1 MPQSSLRFLRKSGPW
16 LFAACFF
23 VFCISMTALRE
34 PALLQQAFVI
44 TLMVCAFGV
53 LLFAFARP
61 ATALVVSGGLF
72 LALNFLSVLKL
83 RYLDSP
89 LMPADFIYYARSS
102 LLETLG
108 HYPHLWMLTLA
119 VGVLTPLALW
129 AVWRFDRRMLSHM
142 SRRRAWATRLGGVAL
157 WAVAFWVCLLPNG
170 PFAEVHAR
178 NVWEK
183 LSDDAQITN
192 FFVNFS
198 DSDVQMPEMADEAV
212 AEQDWGATASGFPA
226 ATPRVPENYP
236 DIVQV
241 LEESTFNPSNFTQ
254 CNIPECRVGMFKAD
268 AHTRATGPLRVHT
281 FGGGTWVSE
290 FAVLTG
296 MPQDIFGPGGMYAPY
311 VLAPHV
317 RDSLPQQL
325 QRLGYLTV
333 AIYPTNGAFL
343 NGRNAYTAYGFEQF
357 YDAKDL
363 GLEEWEETDAQMFDA
378 AKRVYDKVKKPGQ
391 PVFVMILTLAQHGPH
406 DLDPL
411 SSLPA
416 PFNRPLLKGL
426 AEKPALNFNTYL
438 SNLHNSDLAMTQ
450 LEKAFLDRPEPTV
463 LMHFGDHQPS
473 FDGLIRQMERSW
485 PPALQPYKDYLSYYM
500 IKSNV
505 PGRSLPN
512 YPMLDI
518 AHLPNM
524 VLQAA
529 GVPMDPYFSAATV
542 LRERC
547 KGLYTDCIDQDLVKS
562 YHGWIFNHLHVYE
575 E

>member
-1 MPQSSLRFLRKSGPW
+1 MTQQPLRFLRKSGPW
-16 LFAACFF
+16 LVATAFF
-23 VFCISMTALRE
+23 LFCVNMTAMRE

-44 TLMVCAFGV
+44 ALMVCAFGV
-53 LLFAFARP
+53 FVSAFARP

-72 LALNFLSVLKL
+72 LGLNFLSVMKL

-89 LMPADFIYYARSS
+89 LMPADFVYYARSS

-108 HYPHLWMLTLA
+108 HYPHLWMLSLL
-119 VGVLTPLALW
+119 VCVVSPLVLW
-129 AVWRFDRRMLSHM
+129 AVWHFDRRLLANFAP
-142 SRRRAWATRLGGVAL
+142 RRAWGVRLGGMAL
-157 WAVAFWVCLLPNG
+157 SAFAFWVCLLPNG

-198 DSDVQMPEMADEAV
+198 DSDIHLPDMGDDAQ
-212 AEQDWGATASGFPA
+212 AEQDWGSTASGEPA
-226 ATPRVPENYP
+226 AMPRSPASYP

-241 LEESTFNPSNFTQ
+241 LEESTFNPSNYTQ
-254 CNIPECRVGMFKAD
+254 CNVPQCRVDMFKID
-268 AHTRATGPLRVHT
+268 PRVRATGPMRVHT

-290 FAVLTG
+290 FATLTG

-317 RDSLPQQL
+317 QDSLPRQL

-343 NGRNAYTAYGFEQF
+343 NGRNAYKAYGFDQF
-357 YDAKDL
+357 YDAGQL
-363 GLEEWEETDAQMFDA
+363 GLEEWEESDKQMFDA
-378 AKRVYDKVKKPGQ
+378 AKRIYDKVKKPGQ

-406 DLDPL
+406 DTDPL
-411 SSLPA
+411 SSLPP
-416 PFNRPLLKGL
+416 PFNKGVLKGL
-426 AEKPALNFNTYL
+426 PTRESLNLNTYL
-438 SNLHNSDLAMTQ
+438 SNLRNSDAAMSG
-450 LEKAFLDRPEPTV
+450 LEHDFLDRAQPTV
-463 LMHFGDHQPS
+463 IVHFGDHQPS
-473 FDGLIRQMERSW
+473 FSGLIREMPRTW
-485 PPALQPYKDYLSYYM
+485 PDALTPYKDYLTYFM

-505 PGRSLPN
+505 QGAPMPH

-518 AHLPNM
+518 ALLPSM

-529 GVPMDPYFSAATV
+529 DLPTDPYFSAAIA
-542 LRERC
+542 LRTRC
-547 KGLYTDCIDQDLVKS
+547 NGLYTDCDQPALVKS
-562 YHGWIFNHLHVYE
+562 YHAWIFNRLHVYE
-575 E
+575 

>member
-1 MPQSSLRFLRKSGPW
+1 MPQSSLRFLRRSGPW

-23 VFCISMTALRE
+23 VFCVSMTALRE

-72 LALNFLSVLKL
+72 LALNFLSILKL

-119 VGVLTPLALW
+119 VGVMTPLALW

-142 SRRRAWATRLGGVAL
+142 SRRRAWATRVGGVAL

-198 DSDVQMPEMADEAV
+198 DSDVQMPDMADDAV
-212 AEQDWGATASGFPA
+212 AEQDWSATASGFPA
-226 ATPRVPENYP
+226 ATPRTPENYP

-254 CNIPECRVGMFKAD
+254 CNIPECRVNMFKAD
-268 AHTRATGPLRVHT
+268 ARTRATGPLRVHT

-290 FAVLTG
+290 FATLTG

-317 RDSLPQQL
+317 QDSLPRQL

-343 NGRNAYTAYGFEQF
+343 NGRNAYTAYGFDQF
-357 YDAKDL
+357 YDAGQL
-363 GLEEWEETDAQMFDA
+363 GLEEWEETDAQMFTA

-406 DLDPL
+406 DTDPI

-416 PFNRPLLKGL
+416 PFNKGLLKGL
-426 AEKPALNFNTYL
+426 PTRESVNFNTYL
-438 SNLHNSDLAMTQ
+438 SNLHNSDVAMRG
-450 LEKAFLDRPEPTV
+450 LEHDFLDRAQPTV
-463 LMHFGDHQPS
+463 IVHFGDHQPS
-473 FDGLIRQMERSW
+473 FSGLIREMPRTW
-485 PPALQPYKDYLSYYM
+485 PDGIAQYKDYLTYYM
-500 IKSNV
+500 IKSNFQ
-505 PGRSLPN
+505 GAALPR
-512 YPMLDI
+512 YPLLDI
-518 AHLPNM
+518 AMLPSM

-529 GVPMDPYFSAATV
+529 DLPTDPYFSAAIA
-542 LRERC
+542 LRTKC
-547 KGLYTDCIDQDLVKS
+547 NGLYTDCAQAGLVKS
-562 YHGWIFNHLHVYE
+562 YHAWVFDRLHVYQ
-575 E
+575 

>member
-1 MPQSSLRFLRKSGPW
+1 MPQPLTRFLRRTGPW
-16 LFAACFF
+16 LVAAAFF

-44 TLMVCAFGV
+44 ALMVCAFGV
-53 LLFAFARP
+53 LLSAFARP

-72 LALNFLSVLKL
+72 LGLNFLSVMKL

-89 LMPADFIYYARSS
+89 LMPADFVYYARSS

-108 HYPHLWMLTLA
+108 HYPHLWMLSVV
-119 VGVLTPLALW
+119 VGVVAPLVLW
-129 AVWRFDRRMLSHM
+129 AVWHFDRRLLAHLS
-142 SRRRAWATRLGGVAL
+142 RGRAWTVRLSGMAV
-157 WAVAFWVCLLPNG
+157 WAFAFWVCLLPNG
-170 PFAEVHAR
+170 PFAEVHAK

-198 DSDVQMPEMADEAV
+198 DSDVRMPDMGDEAQ
-212 AEQDWGATASGFPA
+212 AEQEWGATASGEPA
-226 ATPRVPENYP
+226 AMPRSPESYP

-241 LEESTFNPSNFTQ
+241 LEESTFDPSNFTK
-254 CNIPECRVGMFKAD
+254 CNIPECRVSMFKTD
-268 AHTRATGPLRVHT
+268 VRTRSTGPMRVHT

-290 FAVLTG
+290 FATLTG

-317 RDSLPQQL
+317 QDSLPRQL
-325 QRLGYLTV
+325 QRLGYLTI

-343 NGRNAYTAYGFEQF
+343 NGRNAYRAYGFDQF
-357 YDAKDL
+357 YDATQL
-363 GLEEWEETDAQMFDA
+363 GLEEWEETDQQMFDA

-406 DLDPL
+406 DTDPL

-416 PFNRPLLKGL
+416 PFNKGVLKGL
-426 AEKPALNFNTYL
+426 PTAESLNFNTYL
-438 SNLHNSDLAMTQ
+438 SNLHNSDVAMRS
-450 LEKAFLDRPEPTV
+450 LEHDFLDRAQPTV
-463 LMHFGDHQPS
+463 LVHFGDHQPS
-473 FDGLIRQMERSW
+473 FSGLIRSMPRTW
-485 PPALQPYKDYLSYYM
+485 PDELSSVKDYLTYYM
-500 IKSNV
+500 IKSNFQGA
-505 PGRSLPN
+505 PLPR

-518 AHLPNM
+518 ALLPSM

-529 GVPMDPYFSAATV
+529 DLPTDPYFSAAIS
-542 LRERC
+542 LRTRC
-547 KGLYTDCIDQDLVKS
+547 NGLYTDCTQPGLVKS
-562 YHGWIFNHLHVYE
+562 YHAWIFNRLHVYE
-575 E
+575 

>member
-1 MPQSSLRFLRKSGPW
+1 MPQQLTRFLRKTGPW
-16 LFAACFF
+16 LVAAGFF
-23 VFCISMTALRE
+23 LFCVSMTALRE
-34 PALLQQAFVI
+34 PAVLQQAFVI
-44 TLMVCAFGV
+44 ALMVCAFGV
-53 LLFAFARP
+53 LVSAFARP

-72 LALNFLSVLKL
+72 LGLNFLSVMKL

-108 HYPHLWMLTLA
+108 HYPHLWMLSL
-119 VGVLTPLALW
+119 VVCVVTPLVLW
-129 AVWRFDRRMLSHM
+129 AVWHFDRRLLAHLS
-142 SRRRAWATRLGGVAL
+142 RGRAWSVRLSGMAL
-157 WAVAFWVCLLPNG
+157 WAFAFWVCLLPNG
-170 PFAEVHAR
+170 PFAEVHAK

-198 DSDVQMPEMADEAV
+198 DSDIRMPEMGDDAK
-212 AEQDWGATASGFPA
+212 AEEDWGSTAAGEPA
-226 ATPRVPENYP
+226 AIPRSPESYP

-254 CNIPECRVGMFKAD
+254 CNIPECRVAMFKTD
-268 AHTRATGPLRVHT
+268 VRTRSTGPMRVHT

-290 FAVLTG
+290 FATLTG

-317 RDSLPQQL
+317 QDSLPRQL

-343 NGRNAYTAYGFEQF
+343 NGRNAYHAYGFDQF
-357 YDAKDL
+357 YDANEL
-363 GLEEWEETDAQMFDA
+363 GLEEWEETDKQMFDA

-406 DLDPL
+406 DTDPL

-416 PFNRPLLKGL
+416 PFNKGVLKGL
-426 AEKPALNFNTYL
+426 PTRESLNFNTYL
-438 SNLHNSDLAMTQ
+438 SNLHNSDAAMSG
-450 LEKAFLDRPEPTV
+450 LEHDFLDRAQPTV
-463 LMHFGDHQPS
+463 IVHFGDHQPS
-473 FDGLIRQMERSW
+473 FSGLIREMPRTW
-485 PPALQPYKDYLSYYM
+485 PGDLSSVKDYLTYYM
-500 IKSNV
+500 IKSNFQAS
-505 PGRSLPN
+505 SLPH

-518 AHLPNM
+518 ALLPSM

-529 GVPMDPYFSAATV
+529 DLPTDPYFSAAIA
-542 LRERC
+542 LRTRC
-547 KGLYTDCIDQDLVKS
+547 NGLYTDCAQPDLLKS
-562 YHGWIFNHLHVYE
+562 YHAWIFNRLHVYE
-575 E
+575 

>member
-1 MPQSSLRFLRKSGPW
+1 MPQQSLRFLRKSGPW
-16 LFAACFF
+16 LLAAGFF
-23 VFCISMTALRE
+23 LFCVNMTALRE

-44 TLMVCAFGV
+44 ALMVCAFGM
-53 LLFAFARP
+53 LLSAFARP
-61 ATALVVSGGLF
+61 ATALVLSGGLF
-72 LALNFLSVLKL
+72 LGLNFLSVMKL

-108 HYPHLWMLTLA
+108 HYPHLWMLSL
-119 VGVLTPLALW
+119 VVCVVTPLALW
-129 AVWRFDRRMLSHM
+129 AVWRFDRRLLAHTRPS
-142 SRRRAWATRLGGVAL
+142 RAWVMRLSGVAV
-157 WAVAFWVCLLPNG
+157 WAFAFWICLLPNG
-170 PFAEVHAR
+170 PFAEVHAK

-198 DSDVQMPEMADEAV
+198 DSDVRLPAMGDDAQ
-212 AEQDWGATASGFPA
+212 AEQDWGSTASGEPA
-226 ATPRVPENYP
+226 AIPRSADSYP

-254 CNIPECRVGMFKAD
+254 CNIPECRVAMFKTD
-268 AHTRATGPLRVHT
+268 VRTRGTGPMRVHT

-290 FAVLTG
+290 FATLTG

-317 RDSLPQQL
+317 QDSLPRQL
-325 QRLGYLTV
+325 QRLGYLTI

-343 NGRNAYTAYGFEQF
+343 NGRNAYKAYGFDQF
-357 YDAKDL
+357 YDANQL
-363 GLEEWEETDAQMFDA
+363 GLEEWEETDKQMFDA

-406 DLDPL
+406 DTDPL

-416 PFNRPLLKGL
+416 PFNKGVLKGL
-426 AEKPALNFNTYL
+426 PTRESLNFNTYL
-438 SNLHNSDLAMTQ
+438 SNLHNSDAAMSG
-450 LEKAFLDRPEPTV
+450 LEHDFLDRAQPTV
-463 LMHFGDHQPS
+463 IVHFGDHQPS
-473 FDGLIRQMERSW
+473 FSGLIKTMPRTW
-485 PPALQPYKDYLSYYM
+485 PDALSPYKDYLTYYM
-500 IKSNV
+500 IKSNFH
-505 PGRSLPN
+505 GASLPT

-518 AHLPNM
+518 ALLPSM

-529 GVPMDPYFSAATV
+529 DLPTDPYFSAAIS
-542 LRERC
+542 LRTRC
-547 KGLYTDCIDQDLVKS
+547 NGLYTDCAQPELVKS
-562 YHGWIFNHLHVYE
+562 YHAWIFNRLHVYE
-575 E
+575 

>member
-1 MPQSSLRFLRKSGPW
+1 MPQPLKRFLQKTGPW
-16 LFAACFF
+16 LVAAGFF
-23 VFCISMTALRE
+23 LFCVSMTALRE

-44 TLMVCAFGV
+44 ALMVCAFGV
-53 LLFAFARP
+53 LLSAFARP

-72 LALNFLSVLKL
+72 LGLNFLSVMKL

-89 LMPADFIYYARSS
+89 LMPADFVYYARSS

-108 HYPHLWMLTLA
+108 HYPHLWMLSVVVCVVA
-119 VGVLTPLALW
+119 PLVLW
-129 AVWRFDRRMLSHM
+129 AVWHFDRRLVAHLS
-142 SRRRAWATRLGGVAL
+142 RGRAWTMRLSGMAL
-157 WAVAFWVCLLPNG
+157 WAIAFWVCLLPNG
-170 PFAEVHAR
+170 PFAEVHAK

-198 DSDVQMPEMADEAV
+198 DSDVRMPDMGDDAQ
-212 AEQDWGATASGFPA
+212 AEQEWGSTASGEPA
-226 ATPRVPENYP
+226 AMPRSPESYP

-254 CNIPECRVGMFKAD
+254 CNIPECRVAMFKPD
-268 AHTRATGPLRVHT
+268 VRTRATGPMRVHT

-290 FAVLTG
+290 FATLTG

-317 RDSLPQQL
+317 QDSLPRQL

-343 NGRNAYTAYGFEQF
+343 NGRNAYRAYGFDQF
-357 YDAKDL
+357 YDANEL
-363 GLEEWEETDAQMFDA
+363 GLEEWEETDKQMFDA

-406 DLDPL
+406 DTDPL

-416 PFNRPLLKGL
+416 PFNKGVLKGL
-426 AEKPALNFNTYL
+426 PTRESLNFNTYL
-438 SNLHNSDLAMTQ
+438 SNLHNSDVAMRG
-450 LEKAFLDRPEPTV
+450 LEHDFLDRAQPTV
-463 LMHFGDHQPS
+463 IVHFGDHQPS
-473 FDGLIRQMERSW
+473 FSGLIREMPRTW
-485 PPALQPYKDYLSYYM
+485 PDELSSVKDYLTYYM
-500 IKSNV
+500 IKSNFQ
-505 PGRSLPN
+505 GASLPH

-518 AHLPNM
+518 ALLPSM

-529 GVPMDPYFSAATV
+529 DLPTDPYFSAAIA
-542 LRERC
+542 LRTRC
-547 KGLYTDCIDQDLVKS
+547 NGLYTDCTQPGLVKS
-562 YHGWIFNHLHVYE
+562 YHAWIFNRLHVYE
-575 E
+575 

>member
-1 MPQSSLRFLRKSGPW
+1 MPQSSLRFLRNSGPW
-16 LFAACFF
+16 LFAAGFF

-34 PALLQQAFVI
+34 PAMLQQAFVI
-44 TLMVCAFGV
+44 ALMVCAFGI

-129 AVWRFDRRMLSHM
+129 AVWRFDRRLLTHLSR
-142 SRRRAWATRLGGVAL
+142 SRAFFTRVGGVAL

-170 PFAEVHAR
+170 PFAEVHAK

-198 DSDVQMPEMADEAV
+198 DSDVRMPDMADDAV

-226 ATPRVPENYP
+226 ATPHTPENYP

-268 AHTRATGPLRVHT
+268 ARTRATGPLRVHT

-290 FAVLTG
+290 FATLTG

-317 RDSLPQQL
+317 QDSLPRQL
-325 QRLGYLTV
+325 QRLGYLTI
-333 AIYPTNGAFL
+333 AIYPTNGSFL
-343 NGRNAYTAYGFEQF
+343 NGRNAYTAYGFDQF
-357 YDAKDL
+357 YDAGQL
-363 GLEEWEETDAQMFDA
+363 GLTEWEETDAQMFAA
-378 AKRVYDKVKKPGQ
+378 AKRVYDKVRKPGQ

-406 DLDPL
+406 DTDPL

-416 PFNRPLLKGL
+416 PFNKGLLKGL
-426 AEKPALNFNTYL
+426 PTRESLNFNTYL
-438 SNLHNSDLAMTQ
+438 SNLHNSDVAMRG
-450 LEKAFLDRPEPTV
+450 LEHDFLDRGQPTV
-463 LMHFGDHQPS
+463 IVHFGDHQPS
-473 FDGLIRQMERSW
+473 FSGLIRDMPRTW
-485 PPALQPYKDYLSYYM
+485 PAALEPYKDYLTYYM
-500 IKSNV
+500 IKSNFQGA
-505 PGRSLPN
+505 PLPR
-512 YPMLDI
+512 YPVLDI
-518 AHLPNM
+518 ALLPSM

-529 GVPMDPYFSAATV
+529 DLPTDPYFSAAIA
-542 LRERC
+542 LRTRC
-547 KGLYTDCIDQDLVKS
+547 NGLYTDCAQPELVKS
-562 YHGWIFNHLHVYE
+562 YHAWIFDRLHVYQ
-575 E
+575 

>member
-1 MPQSSLRFLRKSGPW
+1 MPREPLRFVRKSATW
-16 LFAACFF
+16 LCAAGFF
-23 VFCISMTALRE
+23 LFCISMTALRE
-34 PALLQQAFVI
+34 PDLLQQAFVI
-44 TLMVCAFGV
+44 ALMVCAFGM

-72 LALNFLSVLKL
+72 LGLNFLSVLKL

-108 HYPHLWMLTLA
+108 HYPHLYGLCLM
-119 VGVLTPLALW
+119 VGVVTPLVLW
-129 AVWRFDRRMLSHM
+129 AIWRWDRRVLAHLSR
-142 SRRRAWATRLGGVAL
+142 SRALLTRVGGVAL
-157 WAVAFWVCLLPNG
+157 WALAFWVCLLPNG
-170 PFAEVHAR
+170 PFAQVHAK

-198 DSDVQMPEMADEAV
+198 DSDIRLPELGDDTV
-212 AEQDWGATASGFPA
+212 AEQEWGPTAAIEPSTSPRSA
-226 ATPRVPENYP
+226 ADYP

-254 CNIPECRVGMFKAD
+254 CNIPECRVQLFKPD
-268 AHTRATGPLRVHT
+268 ARTRATGPMRVHT

-290 FAVLTG
+290 FATLTG

-317 RDSLPQQL
+317 RDSLPMQL
-325 QRLGYLTV
+325 QRLGYLTI

-343 NGRNAYTAYGFEQF
+343 NGRNAYTAYGFDQF
-357 YDAKDL
+357 YDAGQL
-363 GLEEWEETDAQMFDA
+363 GLPEWEETDAQMFAA
-378 AKRVYDKVKKPGQ
+378 AKRIYDKVKKPGQ

-406 DLDPL
+406 DSDPL

-416 PFNRPLLKGL
+416 PFNKGVLKGL
-426 AEKPALNFNTYL
+426 PTRESLNFNTYL
-438 SNLHNSDLAMTQ
+438 SNLHNSDVAMRG
-450 LEKAFLDRPEPTV
+450 LEHDFLDRAQSTV
-463 LMHFGDHQPS
+463 IVHFGDHQPS
-473 FDGLIRQMERSW
+473 FSGLIREMPRTW
-485 PPALQPYKDYLSYYM
+485 PTALGQYKDYLTYYM
-500 IKSNV
+500 IKSNFQGA
-505 PGRSLPN
+505 PLPH

-518 AHLPNM
+518 ALLPSM

-529 GVPMDPYFSAATV
+529 DVPTDPYFSAAIS
-542 LRERC
+542 LRARC
-547 KGLYTDCIDQDLVKS
+547 NGLYTDCAQPELVKS
-562 YHGWIFNHLHVYE
+562 YHAWIFDRLHVYQ
-575 E
+575 

>member
-23 VFCISMTALRE
+23 AFCISMTALRE

-44 TLMVCAFGV
+44 ALMVCAFGV

-72 LALNFLSVLKL
+72 LSLNFLSILKL

-142 SRRRAWATRLGGVAL
+142 SRRRAWATRVGGVAL

-198 DSDVQMPEMADEAV
+198 DSDVQMPEMADDAV
-212 AEQDWGATASGFPA
+212 AEQDWSATASGFPG
-226 ATPRVPENYP
+226 ATPRTPENYP

-254 CNIPECRVGMFKAD
+254 CNIPECRVNMFKAD
-268 AHTRATGPLRVHT
+268 ARTRATGPLRVHT

-290 FAVLTG
+290 FATLTG

-317 RDSLPQQL
+317 QDSLPRQL

-343 NGRNAYTAYGFEQF
+343 NGRNAYTAYGFDQF
-357 YDAKDL
+357 YDAGQL
-363 GLEEWEETDAQMFDA
+363 GLEEWEETDAQMFTA

-391 PVFVMILTLAQHGPH
+391 PVFIMILTLAQHGPH
-406 DLDPL
+406 DTDPI

-416 PFNRPLLKGL
+416 PFNKGLLKGL
-426 AEKPALNFNTYL
+426 PTRESVNFNTYL
-438 SNLHNSDLAMTQ
+438 SNLHNSDVAMRG
-450 LEKAFLDRPEPTV
+450 LERDFLDRAQPTV
-463 LMHFGDHQPS
+463 IVHFGDHQPS
-473 FDGLIRQMERSW
+473 FSGLIREMPRTW
-485 PPALQPYKDYLSYYM
+485 PDGMAQYKDYLTYYM
-500 IKSNV
+500 IKSNFQ
-505 PGRSLPN
+505 GAALPR
-512 YPMLDI
+512 YPLLDI
-518 AHLPNM
+518 AMLPSM

-529 GVPMDPYFSAATV
+529 DLPTDPYFSAAIA
-542 LRERC
+542 LRTKC
-547 KGLYTDCIDQDLVKS
+547 NGLYTDCAQPGLVKS
-562 YHGWIFNHLHVYE
+562 YHAWVFDRLHVYQ
-575 E
+575 

>member
-1 MPQSSLRFLRKSGPW
+1 MPQPLTRFLRRTGPW
-16 LFAACFF
+16 LVAAAFF

-44 TLMVCAFGV
+44 ALMVCAFGV
-53 LLFAFARP
+53 LLSAFARP

-72 LALNFLSVLKL
+72 LGLNFLSVMKL

-89 LMPADFIYYARSS
+89 LMPADFVYYARSS

-108 HYPHLWMLTLA
+108 HYPHLWMLSVVVCVVA
-119 VGVLTPLALW
+119 PLVLW
-129 AVWRFDRRMLSHM
+129 AVWHFDRRLLAQLS
-142 SRRRAWATRLGGVAL
+142 RGRAWTVRLSGMAI
-157 WAVAFWVCLLPNG
+157 WAFAFWVCLLPNG
-170 PFAEVHAR
+170 PFAEVHAK

-198 DSDVQMPEMADEAV
+198 DSDVRMPEMGDEAQ
-212 AEQDWGATASGFPA
+212 AEQEWGATASGEPA
-226 ATPRVPENYP
+226 AMPRSPESYP

-241 LEESTFNPSNFTQ
+241 LEESTFDPSNFTR
-254 CNIPECRVGMFKAD
+254 CNIPECRVAMFKTD
-268 AHTRATGPLRVHT
+268 VRTRSTGPMRVHT

-290 FAVLTG
+290 FATLTG

-317 RDSLPQQL
+317 QDSLPRQL

-343 NGRNAYTAYGFEQF
+343 NGRNAYRAYGFDQF
-357 YDAKDL
+357 YDATQL
-363 GLEEWEETDAQMFDA
+363 GLEEWEETDQQMFDA

-406 DLDPL
+406 DTDPL

-416 PFNRPLLKGL
+416 PFNKGVLKGL
-426 AEKPALNFNTYL
+426 PTAESLNLNTYL
-438 SNLHNSDLAMTQ
+438 SNLHNSDVAMRS
-450 LEKAFLDRPEPTV
+450 LEHDFLDRAQPTV
-463 LMHFGDHQPS
+463 LVHFGDHQPS
-473 FDGLIRQMERSW
+473 FSGLIRTMPRTW
-485 PPALQPYKDYLSYYM
+485 PDELSSVKDYLTYYM
-500 IKSNV
+500 IKSNFQ
-505 PGRSLPN
+505 GATLPR

-518 AHLPNM
+518 ALLPSM

-529 GVPMDPYFSAATV
+529 DLPTDPYFSAAIS
-542 LRERC
+542 LRTRC
-547 KGLYTDCIDQDLVKS
+547 NGLYTDCKEPGLVKS
-562 YHGWIFNHLHVYE
+562 YHAWIFNRLHVYE
-575 E
+575 

>member
-1 MPQSSLRFLRKSGPW
+1 MPQPLTRFLRRTGPW
-16 LFAACFF
+16 LVAAAFF

-44 TLMVCAFGV
+44 ALMVCAFGV
-53 LLFAFARP
+53 LLSAFARP

-72 LALNFLSVLKL
+72 LGLNFLSVMKL

-89 LMPADFIYYARSS
+89 LMPADFVYYARSS

-108 HYPHLWMLTLA
+108 HYPHLWMLSVV
-119 VGVLTPLALW
+119 VGVVAPLVLW
-129 AVWRFDRRMLSHM
+129 AVWHFDRRLLAHLS
-142 SRRRAWATRLGGVAL
+142 RGRAWTVRLSGMAV
-157 WAVAFWVCLLPNG
+157 WAFAFWVCLLPNG
-170 PFAEVHAR
+170 PFAEVHAK

-198 DSDVQMPEMADEAV
+198 DSDVRMPEMGDEAQ
-212 AEQDWGATASGFPA
+212 AEQEWGATASGEPA
-226 ATPRVPENYP
+226 AMPRSPESYP

-241 LEESTFNPSNFTQ
+241 LEESTFDPSNFTK
-254 CNIPECRVGMFKAD
+254 CNIPECRVSMFKTD
-268 AHTRATGPLRVHT
+268 VRTRSTGPMRVHT

-290 FAVLTG
+290 FATLTG

-317 RDSLPQQL
+317 QDSLPRQL
-325 QRLGYLTV
+325 QRLGYLTI

-343 NGRNAYTAYGFEQF
+343 NGRNAYRAYGFDQF
-357 YDAKDL
+357 YDASQL
-363 GLEEWEETDAQMFDA
+363 GLEEWEETDQQMFDA

-406 DLDPL
+406 DTDPL

-416 PFNRPLLKGL
+416 PFNKGVLKGL
-426 AEKPALNFNTYL
+426 PTAESLNFNTYL
-438 SNLHNSDLAMTQ
+438 SNLHNSDVAMRS
-450 LEKAFLDRPEPTV
+450 LEHDFLDRAQPTV
-463 LMHFGDHQPS
+463 LVHFGDHQPS
-473 FDGLIRQMERSW
+473 FSGLIRSMPRTW
-485 PPALQPYKDYLSYYM
+485 PDELSSVKDYLTYYM
-500 IKSNV
+500 IKSNFQGA
-505 PGRSLPN
+505 PLPR

-518 AHLPNM
+518 ALLPSM

-529 GVPMDPYFSAATV
+529 DLPTDPYFSAAIS
-542 LRERC
+542 LRTRC
-547 KGLYTDCIDQDLVKS
+547 NGLYTDCTQPGLVKS
-562 YHGWIFNHLHVYE
+562 YHAWIFNRLHVYE
-575 E
+575 